1 MKLFISAFILLL
13 SLPLH
18 GAVKVMGSVTAEDGE
33 PLIGATVIWLGSS
46 NGTVTDEDGLFEIK
60 RPKGAMRLIASYVG
74 CVADTVTVAPEEKE
88 VNFELKYNTLSEV
101 TVSARGRG
109 LRRLQG
115 VENSNLIG
123 RTELFKAAC
132 CNLGES
138 FTTNPSVDVTYSDA
152 ATGAKQIRLLGLSG
166 SYVQMLTENIPNFR
180 GVSAPYS
187 LGYVPGPWMQS
198 IQVSKGCSSV
208 KNGYESITG
217 QIDIEYLKPQSE
229 EQINANIY
237 GDSKAKIEANADGNI
252 HITDK
257 LSTALLLHYEDALA
271 DHDSN
276 KDGFSDSPRVRQVN
290 ALNRWAYFSPRYI
303 MQTSFNVIDER
314 RKSGVSGHH
323 DHSLTEDQLQQMA
336 TYGNMLINS
345 RRYDLWTKNAFVINP
360 DDGRNVALMLNYSN
374 QTNDGIYGKRD
385 LNLYQ
390 STFYGSLMFETN
402 ANAPHSLST
411 GVSLNHDHIRSNST
425 SADNRFRTTETVPG
439 VYAQYTYNHDDK
451 FVAMLGLRYDHS
463 NLYGS
468 FITPRAHL
476 KWSILPNLSLRGSA
490 GKGYRTVSTLGE
502 YSYLLTSS
510 MPVNF
515 SSPFG
520 RDEAWNFGASAS
532 WSFSLWNRNFSVS
545 GEYYYTTFDKQLIAD
560 RESNPGEIFIIQ
572 SDDRSYSH
580 TIQIEAT
587 AEPFKGFTVTGAYRY
602 NDVRETYSGE
612 LTRKALVPRYKGL
625 LTASYTTPLELWQ
638 FDATV
643 QFNGGGRM
651 PVAPV
656 FNNTPAWGTTFR
668 AYTRLNLQ
676 ITRHWRNIS
685 VYVGGEN
692 LTGFKQKNPVVYLPG
707 DNFYD
712 PTMVWGP
719 VHGAMFYAG
728 FRLNLKK
735 Q

>member
-1 MKLFISAFILLL
+1 MKLPVSILLILLALPISA
-13 SLPLH
+13 
-18 GAVKVMGSVTAEDGE
+18 AVKVRGGVTAEDGE
-33 PLIGATVIWLGSS
+33 PLAGATVIWLGSTR
-46 NGTVTDEDGLFEIK
+46 GTVTDEDGLYEIT
-60 RPKGAMRLIASYVG
+60 RPKGASRLIASYVG
-74 CVADTVTVAPEEKE
+74 CVADTITVPANEKE

-101 TVSARGRG
+101 TVNARGRS

-115 VENSNLIG
+115 VENSNLMG

-180 GVSAPYS
+180 GIASPYS
-187 LGYVPGPWMQS
+187 LGYVAGPWMQS

-217 QIDIEYLKPQSE
+217 QIDIEYLKPQTE
-229 EQINANIY
+229 EQLNANVY
-237 GDSKAKIEANADGNI
+237 ADSKAKIEANADGNI

-276 KDGFSDSPRVRQVN
+276 NDGFSDAPRIRQVN
-290 ALNRWAYFSPRYI
+290 ALNRWAYFSKRYI
-303 MQTSFNVIDER
+303 MQTSFNIIDER
-314 RKSGVSGHH
+314 RKSGVSEHH
-323 DHSLTEDQLQQMA
+323 DHSLTEEQLEQMQH
-336 TYGNMLINS
+336 YGNMLINS
-345 RRYDLWTKNAFVINP
+345 RRYDLWTKNAFVIDP
-360 DDGRNVALMLNYSN
+360 DDGRNIALMLNYSN
-374 QTNDGIYGKRD
+374 QTNDGIYGTRSLD
-385 LNLYQ
+385 SYQ

-402 ANAPHSLST
+402 ANAPHSLSA
-411 GVSLNHDHIRSNST
+411 GASINHDYFRHSST
-425 SADNRFRTTETVPG
+425 EQSIDSRTDETVPG
-439 VYAQYTYNHDDK
+439 VYAQYTFNHDDK
-451 FVAMLGLRYDHS
+451 FVAMAGLRYDHS
-463 NLYGS
+463 NLFGS

-476 KWSILPNLSLRGSA
+476 KWNIRPNLALRGSA
-490 GKGYRTVSTLGE
+490 GKGYRTVNAPAE

-510 MPVNF
+510 LPVIF
-515 SSPFG
+515 ESPYG
-520 RDEAWNFGASAS
+520 RDEAWNLGASAS
-532 WSFSLWNRNFSVS
+532 WSFSLWNRNFSLS

-560 RESNPGEIFIIQ
+560 RESDTSAIRILQ
-572 SDDRSYSH
+572 SSAKSYSH
-580 TIQIEAT
+580 TLQIEAT
-587 AEPFKGFTVTGAYRY
+587 AEPFTGMSITAAYRY

-612 LTRKALVPRYKGL
+612 LLRKALVPRYKGL

-651 PVAPV
+651 AAAPV
-656 FNNTPAWGTTFR
+656 INGAPAWGSSFK

-676 ITRHWRNIS
+676 VTRHWRTIS
-685 VYVGGEN
+685 VYAGGEN
-692 LTGFKQKNPVVYLPG
+692 LTGFTQKNPVVYLPSA
-707 DNFYD
+707 NLYD

-735 Q
+735 